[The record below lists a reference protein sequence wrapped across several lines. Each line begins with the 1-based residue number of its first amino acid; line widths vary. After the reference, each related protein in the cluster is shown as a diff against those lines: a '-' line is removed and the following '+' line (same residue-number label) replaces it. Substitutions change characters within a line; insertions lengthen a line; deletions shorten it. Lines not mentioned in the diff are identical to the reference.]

1 MFDNYYVYGPY
12 DNNHRLRLVLVE
24 KITGKTTSI
33 SYAKYLMEIHL
44 GRKLK
49 PNETIDHIDGN
60 YRNNKITN
68 LRVLVRSIH
77 CKLDVYRIQPITIK
91 CRLCGKTFTRIKR
104 GNRRG
109 TGYFCSR
116 VCSGKYGKLIQ
127 LGEINPIKVKKVIPV
142 RYKIKNLSAFKET

>member
-91 CRLCGKTFTRIKR
+91 W
-104 GNRRG
+104 
-109 TGYFCSR
+109 
-116 VCSGKYGKLIQ
+116 
-127 LGEINPIKVKKVIPV
+127 
-142 RYKIKNLSAFKET
+142 